1 MLSNSISKEA
11 CGSDGHSEK
20 ESDSICS
27 QIQSFWKKKIIGTD
41 KALFQT
47 VTTQKSFLRCYNGLQ
62 EGALFPLRC
71 GIVFVK
77 PLVFIPNEEIAS
89 LTAGRGGG
97 SGNTRYVD
105 LKVQRPSAP

>member
-1 MLSNSISKEA
+1 MS
-11 CGSDGHSEK
+11 CGSNGQSKK
-20 ESDSICS
+20 ESDFICTHV
-27 QIQSFWKKKIIGTD
+27 QSFWKKKIVGTD
-41 KALFQT
+41 RSLFQT
-47 VTTQKSFLRCYNGLQ
+47 VATQKCFLRCYNGLQ
-62 EGALFPLRC
+62 EGALYPLRC

-105 LKVQRPSAP
+105 LKVVVAGLIYILS